1 MNEDLING
9 DMKVWDVIHQHP
21 ETIEVFQKYGCP
33 DMRKGIF
40 ALSAHIMKIN
50 WAAKIHH
57 IDSGKLLQ
65 ELNRV
70 VQKAPTGSEKG
81 PSLH

>member
-1 MNEDLING
+1 MNEEMING
-9 DMKVWDVIHQHP
+9 DMKVWDVIHQYP
-21 ETIEVFQKYGCP
+21 ETFEVFLKYGCP

-57 IDSGKLLQ
+57 IDSDKLIK

-70 VQKAPTGSEKG
+70 IQQSPKGSEKG